1 MRRDNHTDIG
11 GIRET
16 FLTTHWSLIEGVG
29 ASDEDRARALIN
41 LLSSRY
47 WKPVY
52 CYLRR
57 KGYGNEDAKDLT
69 QGFFQE
75 VVLGQE
81 LIEKADR
88 TKGRFR
94 TFLLTA
100 LDHYVINVHDAQT
113 ARKRMPRHGLASLD
127 GTDPLELA
135 GPVAEL
141 SAEES
146 FNYAWVS
153 SLLERVLA
161 EVREACAREGKAV
174 HWAIFEER
182 VLRPAIQE
190 ETPPSMETLCCKHGI
205 DGPIKASNMIVTVKR
220 RLQKAFAEH
229 LRSSVTSDDA
239 ACEEFEEIRRFL
251 PEAAQYDT

>member
-1 MRRDNHTDIG
+1 MSRDDHTDIG
-11 GIRET
+11 GIQET
-16 FLTTHWSLIEGVG
+16 FLTTHWSLIEAVG
-29 ASDEDRARALIN
+29 ASDDRARALIS

-75 VVLGQE
+75 VVLGRE

-88 TKGRFR
+88 AKGRFR

-100 LDHYVINVHDAQT
+100 LDRYVINVHDAQM
-113 ARKRMPRHGLASLD
+113 AQKRMPRHGLAPLD
-127 GTDPLELA
+127 QVDPPELPGA
-135 GPVAEL
+135 VAEL

-161 EVREACAREGKAV
+161 EVKEACVREGKAV
-174 HWAIFEER
+174 HWAIFDER
-182 VLRPAIQE
+182 VLQPAIQGA
-190 ETPPSMETLCCKHGI
+190 TPPSMEALCHKHGI

-220 RLQKAFAEH
+220 RLQKAFTEH
-229 LRSSVTSDDA
+229 LRGSVTSDDA
-239 ACEEFEEIRRFL
+239 ARDEFEEIRRFL
-251 PEAAQYDT
+251 PEVAQYDT